1 MKIATADDLHLEFG
15 PYEIKNT
22 EQAKVLVLPGDI
34 CVARDL
40 ELMDAH
46 LYSENKRG
54 KNYMDFFHQATQEF
68 EHVLYV
74 MGNHEHYNG
83 DFAYT
88 YGILKRKLMHFPN
101 LHVLEKETFVVDDI
115 TFVCASLW
123 TDMNK
128 GDPLTLHAIRD
139 MMNDFR
145 GVKNSHNMMSRKV
158 PLYEE
163 KNPLSSQPMEVR
175 KVIGYKF
182 KEEPSTFSPRDAMED
197 HEKALDYIK
206 NVVAEKGDEKF
217 VVVTHH
223 TPSFAS
229 CAAEYQHDTLMNGG
243 FHSELSE
250 FILDRPQIKVWLH
263 GHTHVDLDYLIGTT
277 RVICNPRGYVGYES
291 RSKTFNVKYFNV

>member
-1 MKIATADDLHLEFG
+1 MKVATADDLHLEFG
-15 PYEIKNT
+15 AYDIKNT
-22 EQAKVLVLPGDI
+22 EGAKVLVLPGDI

-46 LYSENKRG
+46 LYGENKRARV
-54 KNYMDFFHQATQEF
+54 YMDFFHQATQEF

-88 YGILKRKLMHFPN
+88 HSILKRKLMHFPN
-101 LHVLEKETFVVDDI
+101 LHVLEKETFVVDDV
-115 TFVCASLW
+115 TFVGATLW

-128 GDPLTLHAIRD
+128 GDPMTLHAIKD

-145 GVKNSHNMMSRKV
+145 GVKNSHNMVSRKV

-163 KNPLSSQPMEVR
+163 KNPLDLMQVR
-175 KVIGYKF
+175 TPIGYKF
-182 KEEPSTFSPRDAMED
+182 KEEPSKFTPQDAFED
-197 HEKALDYIK
+197 HVRALRYIEH
-206 NVVAEKGDEKF
+206 VVAEKADEKF

-229 CAAEYQHDTLMNGG
+229 CADEYKHDTLMNGG
-243 FHSELSE
+243 YHSELSE

-263 GHTHVDLDYLIGTT
+263 GHTHVDLDYMIGPT
-277 RVICNPRGYVGYES
+277 RVICNPRGYVGYEP
-291 RSKTFNVKYFNV
+291 RSKTFNLKYFDV